1 MYKNKIKS
9 LLVDY
14 FLCYDDKAFC
24 LVLEQ
29 LGISASDSIMI
40 HSSWLPRNGF
50 KGRPVDMINALKQAV
65 TPSGL
70 IIMPSLTYQNES
82 SKVFLMRNQI
92 MDVKRSA
99 SKMGLL
105 SEVFRRGKDVHR
117 SISPTHPILAWGE
130 KAEWFV
136 AGHEKAVS
144 PFGKG
149 SPFEKLMHSKGK
161 ILTID
166 ASFSTITYT
175 RFLEDRIASFLPF
188 PLYDDDLLSG
198 TVVDL
203 DNNTRKVPVK
213 VLSEVAN
220 RMRREQKLVA
230 EMERKKLI
238 KRKRIGNTQL
248 MLIDC
253 CEMME
258 CVDEMVQRGML
269 FFDVPES
276 VG

>member
-14 FLCYDDKAFC
+14 FLSYNDKAFC
-24 LVLEQ
+24 LALEQ
-29 LGISASDSIMI
+29 QGISANDSIMV

-50 KGRPVDMINALKQAV
+50 KGRPVDIINALKEVV

-82 SKVFLMRNQI
+82 SKAFLMRNQI

-105 SEVFRRGKDVHR
+105 SEVFRRGKNVHR

-136 AGHEKAVS
+136 SEHEKAIS

-149 SPFEKLMHSKGK
+149 SPFEKLMHLKGK

-175 RFLEDRIASFLPF
+175 HFLEDRIASFLPF
-188 PLYDDDLLSG
+188 ALYDDELLSG

-230 EMERKKLI
+230 EMEKKKLI

-248 MLIDC
+248 MLID
-253 CEMME
+253 
-258 CVDEMVQRGML
+258 
-269 FFDVPES
+269 
-276 VG
+276 